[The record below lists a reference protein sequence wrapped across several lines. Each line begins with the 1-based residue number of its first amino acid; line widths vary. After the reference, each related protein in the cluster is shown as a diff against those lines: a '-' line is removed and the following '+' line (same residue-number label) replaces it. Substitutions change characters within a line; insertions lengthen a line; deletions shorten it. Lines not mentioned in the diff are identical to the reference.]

1 MAKKTI
7 ETYKGNITEFVDWIS
22 GLDDITGRNKT
33 NNLPVSGGTIR
44 RLLQSHLKQP
54 IYMVSDTAAGLY
66 RVFSSEASYNAWLD
80 DPETFKDLELFNFV
94 RPSDYEIKTNLDTG
108 NRYLVSG
115 MHDQSITKLVYD
127 WSVENDKGTYED
139 SIVATYTITTAS
151 GSVTKFSQNYDTSN
165 KHVELDIYDYLDLG
179 QTSVRIDLLAN
190 STGASRN
197 YTIYITQLVL
207 NLESDFGF
215 YRGHDRGA
223 SMNFNWHLTRNN
235 ANTASSLYVI
245 LDGVQVDKQ
254 DIQLGS
260 TSVSGVVQLLTDD
273 LEASTIPPMN
283 DTTSD
288 GRVTHTLQ
296 LCVRTSYNL
305 MNFDSNILYYT
316 FEMNSTEAGI
326 KNYFINNFFNFAAG
340 TKIFPV
346 SPEGLYLSATQYMP
360 VELRWAYYTDMLA
373 SENTVQINWKLYE
386 DGIAT
391 DLASIEATKG
401 KEPDALT
408 FIPATYSKEQ
418 DFSPHT
424 STIHLIGEYTSQD
437 NVLRQLCNIPMYI
450 EKSAL
455 NIVETSGYDFKLS
468 AYGRSNSSKSKDQ
481 WVPELSKINN
491 DDINITFHNIK
502 WNDNSGWFENSF
514 RTSGVDS
521 WCEITY
527 NPLKGTPSNGRTI
540 EIEFESEK
548 INDPS
553 DVIITVGDPSGAR
566 IEISAN
572 KAALYDNSGIERIH
586 TNYKANE
593 RVKIAFIINQ
603 EKSTTDSQLIYI
615 VTDGILERGAEAVGY
630 NFSSGNNGKIIIGKS
645 ASGVKF
651 YNLRTYLRDLTYT
664 NMYNNFIY
672 DSENKLKLINN
683 NAVVDSQTQLID
695 YSLCCRK
702 LDTILITGDLTD
714 ILKGETGKNESE
726 TDVTIERFCPFDTT
740 KNFKVEG
747 AMIRKHGQS
756 TLNYPITSMKF
767 WLNKSTNKEKTPK
780 FTCEGQSH
788 LGLGKNRYI
797 MKDNAIPANKFI
809 LQANYADSSGVHNGS
824 ILRLINDSWFAANI
838 DGQFK
843 LRTEPQLFSTNQ
855 TATLEDGTVMGKND
869 EGKNW
874 DDCTKNPS
882 SGMSYA
888 FPYQI
893 RNAPDSLPCVV
904 FYKNTSGTNTVTFLG
919 QYVMMDDK
927 KSDFTYGE
935 RSIYNADPKD
945 PFCLKVEN
953 KDNDTDD
960 YKIWDNANVLR
971 IEVLNINTF
980 FTSYMNDHDENN
992 IDFEARIPQSTGDI
1006 FRWEQDFEM
1015 IYPDPD
1021 DLEGKVEK
1029 GTDKWGVNSKFKR
1042 TAKPFVDWFRW
1053 LVSTYNDHTKF
1064 RNEAAQHLDLYKMA
1078 AYYISMLRCGLVDSG
1093 ERNVQIKTYDGVHFH
1108 YEPWDMDI
1116 ALGNKNTGGI
1126 AFDPPIDRNTKL
1138 SVKEWAISGRSAN
1151 DEGQIVTSN
1160 WLWDALEAWPHFI
1173 SDIVPTVAEALSKA
1187 GFSYNSLTNM
1197 FDNEYTAKWCEII
1210 YNESGHYKYIDNGGS
1225 EHTYLDWLQGSRVNH
1240 RHWWLSTSMDY
1251 YDAKWTCG
1259 DFKSHFVY
1267 IAAGHTQTV
1276 SGTDI
1281 ITVTPSNP
1289 TFLTLTQNDG
1299 EVATDIE
1306 VNPEGD
1312 TSGDNQERVVVAKEC
1327 SRSNPATFDI
1337 STLSFSNKVPTK
1349 ILGATYIEKLDVS
1362 CLASRIDLLDIKG
1375 AYSAVN
1381 GASIKEINVG
1391 NKITKDTNY
1400 NDDYHYVGNVNT
1412 TYNLR
1417 LQVSP
1422 QNDNLENLNTIN
1434 IRGQL
1439 GKRGTNPSITANSLL
1454 RGGNEKTGRTQITN
1468 IYAMG
1473 ANMSYFQSSKSGNT
1487 FDTLE
1492 LPAKNYDGTTDQY
1505 DNPNTVSIMN
1515 NIEMNNTSWNN
1526 ISFWTGTYDT
1536 VTNKMS
1542 YERYNIYGNYDYYVP
1557 TYINSITFTGSTA
1570 NSANAKDFIFNWING
1585 IIYEIRQNPDNAS
1598 KTEEEIQELID
1609 TILGEKTLILQD
1621 INWSSVTCG
1630 NNYTLSYE
1638 DLVLLSKLNHGNNA
1652 QGGSTYK
1659 GYVVLTSGNLG
1670 PIQLSKLKVLFGESA
1685 FERSG
1690 SGLIIDQERDYIEIN
1705 LSGDA
1710 YINEETLEFY
1720 LKEVPDNAKTPG
1732 SGGVALLSATKFQL
1746 QEVTDT
1752 DYNWFV
1758 KSEFGSEDPS
1768 SHYNSC
1774 DIYQGADGRTYLKA
1788 SESNYGNYRVN
1799 VGVTIGVETRWLVIN
1814 IIGATYPDNY
1824 TLNANSTGSYVYT
1837 VNNGYI
1843 FGGPNSSA
1851 EFYITPN
1858 KPFTA
1863 TIYDVQYTLTRD
1875 ADSTVLIN
1883 RESYKQYQQHDLN
1896 PQMLDNSDVY
1906 LTKCYNVGGTVS
1918 NPLDSPFGMTLKA
1931 ISSPT
1936 TLDMYYY
1943 TLSVSIRFKS
1953 NYELI
1958 TSKKV
1963 IVMDDSSIIMQSG
1976 SGKLYN
1982 LMSKVYAEANDGATL
1997 PSQVYRYHLLDMGD
2011 TVDFSQGILDPAT
2024 GNNVYI
2030 ENLKTSYSNQSVLR
2044 YLINVKNVIF
2054 DGLNLTNNF
2063 EAITGTNKN
2072 QMYFNNMT
2080 NLESVSLVN
2089 CSSLEYDLD
2098 FSDNLKLKSLDM
2110 RGTTINAILPENTI
2124 IENLKLGTP
2133 TSITLHGATHL
2144 APNNIIISNSNNI
2157 DYIDIVN
2164 CGNNESFNIFGK
2176 VMNVD
2181 TNGIWVD
2188 PNAQVD
2194 PEP

>member
-1 MAKKTI
+1 MAKKI
-7 ETYKGNITEFVDWIS
+7 DTYNGNITEFIDWVN
-22 GLDDITGRNKT
+22 GFDDITGKNKT
-33 NNLPVSGGTIR
+33 NKLPVSGGAIR
-44 RLLQSHLKQP
+44 KLIQDHLKKP
-54 IYMVSDTAAGLY
+54 VIMISDTAAGLY
-66 RVFSSEASYNAWLD
+66 RVFSSNAAYLAWKD

-115 MHDQSITKLVYD
+115 MHDQSVTKLTYD

-139 SIVATYTITTAS
+139 TIVATYTITTAS
-151 GSVTKFSQNYDTSN
+151 GAVTKFSQNYDSN
-165 KHVELDIYDYLDLG
+165 SKHVEIDLYDYLDLG
-179 QTSVRIDLLAN
+179 QTSVRIDLSAN
-190 STGASRN
+190 STGATRN

-223 SMNFNWHLTRNN
+223 AMTFNWHLTRNN
-235 ANTASSLYVI
+235 AQTAASLYVYV
-245 LDGVQVDKQ
+245 DGVQVDKQ

-260 TSVSGVVQLLTDD
+260 TTVSGIVQINTDD
-273 LEASTIPPMN
+273 LEASIIPPIN

-288 GRVTHTLQ
+288 GRVSHTLQ
-296 LCVRTSYNL
+296 MCVRTSYNL

-316 FEMNSTEAGI
+316 FEMNSSEAGI
-326 KNYFINNFFNFAAG
+326 KNYFINNFFDFAAG
-340 TKIFPV
+340 TKIFPI
-346 SPEGLYLSATQYMP
+346 SSEGLYLSATQYMP
-360 VELRWAYYTDMLA
+360 VELHWAYYTDMLA

-386 DGIAT
+386 NEESV
-391 DLASIEATKG
+391 DLTSIEATKG
-401 KEPDALT
+401 KEPDVLS
-408 FIPATYSKEQ
+408 FIPATYTKETE
-418 DFSPHT
+418 FSPQT
-424 STIHLIGEYTSQD
+424 SSIKLVGEYTSQD
-437 NVLRQLCNIPMYI
+437 GVLRRLCEIPMYI
-450 EKSAL
+450 EKSTL

-468 AYGRSNSSKSKDQ
+468 AYGRSNSSKTKDV
-481 WVPELSKINN
+481 WEPELSRVNT
-491 DDINITFHNIK
+491 DDINIEFHNIK
-502 WNDNSGWFENSF
+502 WNDNSGWFDNSF

-527 NPLKGTPSNGRTI
+527 NPLKLRPSDGRTI

-548 INDPS
+548 IDDPS
-553 DVIITVGDPSGAR
+553 DVIIMVGNPTGAR

-572 KAALYDNSGIERIH
+572 KAALYDSSGIERIH

-593 RVKIAFIINQ
+593 RVKIAFIINV

-630 NFSSGNNGKIIIGKS
+630 DFSAGSNGKIIIGKS

-672 DSENKLKLINN
+672 DSENKLRLINN
-683 NAVVDSQTQLID
+683 NAVVDPQTQQID

-702 LDTILITGDLTD
+702 LDTILITGDLTE
-714 ILKGETGKNESE
+714 ILKGETGKTQSE
-726 TDVTIERFCPFDTT
+726 IDVTIERFCPFDTT

-767 WLNKSTNKEKTPK
+767 WLNKSTNPDKTPK
-780 FTCEGQSH
+780 FTCDAQSY

-797 MKDNAIPANKFI
+797 MKEGAVPANKFI

-824 ILRLINDSWFAANI
+824 ILRLINDSWFNATI

-855 TATLEDGTVMGKND
+855 TATLEDGTVMGKNED
-869 EGKNW
+869 GQNW
-874 DDCTKNPS
+874 DDCTKNPV
-882 SGMSYA
+882 SGVSYT

-893 RNAPDSLPCVV
+893 RNAPDSFPCVV
-904 FYKNTSGTNTVTFLG
+904 FYKNTSGTNTITFLG
-919 QYVMMDDK
+919 QYVFMDDK
-927 KSDFTYGE
+927 KSDFCYGE
-935 RSIYNADPKD
+935 RSIYKADPKD
-945 PFCLKVEN
+945 PFCQKIEN
-953 KDNDTDD
+953 KDFDTDD
-960 YKIWDNANVLR
+960 NKIWDNDNVLR

-980 FTSYMNDHDENN
+980 FTSYMSDHDENG

-1006 FRWEQDFEM
+1006 YRWEQDFEM

-1021 DLEGKVEK
+1021 DVDGNPEK
-1029 GTDKWGVNSKFKR
+1029 GTDKWGINSKFKR
-1042 TAKPFVDWFRW
+1042 TAKPFVDWFKW
-1053 LVSTYNDHTKF
+1053 VVSTYNNHTKF
-1064 RNEAAQHLDLYKMA
+1064 RSEAAQHLDLYKMA
-1078 AYYISMLRCGLVDSG
+1078 AYYITMLRCGLVDSG

-1138 SVKEWAISGRSAN
+1138 SPSEWAISGRSAN
-1151 DEGQIVTSN
+1151 KDTLQIVTSN

-1173 SDIVPTVAEALSKA
+1173 NDIVPTVAEALSKA
-1187 GFSYNSLTNM
+1187 GFNYNALTNM

-1267 IAAGHTQTV
+1267 IAAGHTQTAA
-1276 SGTDI
+1276 GTDI

-1312 TSGDNQERVVVAKEC
+1312 TSGDNTDKVVVAKEC
-1327 SRSNPATFDI
+1327 SRANPATFDI

-1349 ILGATYIEKLDVS
+1349 ILGATYIERLDVS

-1381 GASIKEINVG
+1381 GASIREINVG

-1400 NDDYHYVGNVNT
+1400 NDNYHYIGDVNT

-1422 QNDNLENLNTIN
+1422 INDNLENLNTIN

-1492 LPAKNYDGTTDQY
+1492 LPATNWDGTTDQY

-1515 NIEMNNTSWNN
+1515 NLEMNNTSWNN
-1526 ISFWTGTYDT
+1526 ISFWNGRYDT
-1536 VTNKMS
+1536 VTNKMK
-1542 YERYNIYGNYDYYVP
+1542 YERYNINGNYDYYVP
-1557 TYINSITFTGSTA
+1557 TTINSITFTGSTA
-1570 NSANAKDFIFNWING
+1570 NSANAKDLIFNWIHG
-1585 IIYEIRQNPDNAS
+1585 IIYEIEQNNPGL
-1598 KTEEEIQELID
+1598 TQEELNTLID
-1609 TILGEKTLILQD
+1609 TTLGEKTLILQD
-1621 INWSSVTCG
+1621 VNWSSTTCG
-1630 NNYTLSYE
+1630 NMYTLSYE
-1638 DLVLLSKLNHGNNA
+1638 DLILLSKLNHGDNA
-1652 QGGSTYK
+1652 QGGTTYK
-1659 GYVVLTSGNLG
+1659 GYVVLTGGQLT
-1670 PIQLSKLKVLFGESA
+1670 PIELSRLKTLFGESA
-1685 FERSG
+1685 FERTG
-1690 SGLIIDQERDYIEIN
+1690 SGLIIDQEREYIEIN

-1710 YINEETLEFY
+1710 YIDNDTSEFY
-1720 LKEVPDNAKTPG
+1720 LKETPDNAKIKG
-1732 SGGVALLSATKFQL
+1732 NGGVALLSATKFQL

-1758 KSEFGSEDPS
+1758 KSEFGTEDPGS
-1768 SHYNSC
+1768 EYKSC
-1774 DIYQGADGRTYLKA
+1774 KLTQGADGRTYLTA
-1788 SESNYGNYRVN
+1788 RESNYGNYRVN
-1799 VGVTIGVETRWLVIN
+1799 VGVTIGTETRWLVIN
-1814 IIGATYPDNY
+1814 IIGATYPDNFS
-1824 TLNANSTGSYVYT
+1824 LLSNATGSYVYT

-1843 FGGPNSSA
+1843 FGGSNSSS

-1858 KPFTA
+1858 KDYTA
-1863 TIYDVQYTLTRD
+1863 TVYDVKWKLTRD
-1875 ADSTVLIN
+1875 ADNAVLIN
-1883 RESYKQYQQHDLN
+1883 NDSYKLYEAHDLTE
-1896 PQMLDNSDVY
+1896 QMLLESDVY
-1906 LTKCYNVGGTVS
+1906 LTKCYNVGGTMQ
-1918 NPLDSPFGMTLKA
+1918 NQLDSPYGMTLKA
-1931 ISSPT
+1931 LSSPS

-1943 TLSVSIRFKS
+1943 TLTATIVFKS
-1953 NYELI
+1953 NYEL
-1958 TSKKV
+1958 TVSKK
-1963 IVMDDSSIIMQSG
+1963 IIIMDDSSIIMQSG
-1976 SGKLYN
+1976 SGKLYI
-1982 LMSKVYAEANDGATL
+1982 LMNDIYTAQNGVGL
-1997 PSQVYRYHLLDMGD
+1997 PAQVYRYHLLDMGD
-2011 TVDFSQGILDPAT
+2011 TVDLSQSITDVST
-2024 GNNVYI
+2024 GNTVYI
-2030 ENLKTSYSNQSVLR
+2030 DNLKTSYSNQSVLR
-2044 YLINVKNVIF
+2044 YLINVKHLIL
-2054 DGLNLTNNF
+2054 DGLALTNNF
-2063 EAITGTNKN
+2063 EGISGTDKN
-2072 QMYFNNMT
+2072 QMYFHNMT

-2098 FSDNLKLKSLDM
+2098 FSDNFKLKSIDM
-2110 RGTTINAILPENTI
+2110 RGTTVNAILPENTI
-2124 IENLKLGTP
+2124 IETLKLGTP
-2133 TSITLHGATHL
+2133 TNVTLHGATHL
-2144 APNNIIISNSNNI
+2144 SPNNVLVQDSTHI
-2157 DYIDIVN
+2157 DYIDIVD

-2176 VMNVD
+2176 VMNVS
-2181 TNGIWVD
+2181 
-2188 PNAQVD
+2188 
-2194 PEP
+2194 